1 VERFCFVLG
10 KRPTDK
16 KRHLLGASRAERL
29 RGRIHSGQVSVGR
42 FLAPRMTP
50 MGSFI
55 FHITAAL
62 AELERSIIR
71 ERTRAGLASARARG
85 RKGGRPKKLGNREWR
100 AIRTLVDARELTIV
114 EIASQYDVSPATI
127 YRRLPKPRWTRS
139 PGPSGY
145 GLHRLITAL
154 GHCTVVAPGDRG
166 MTLMSS
172 CLILILCGRLHRPN
186 VFQDASKI
194 RLRREAHGS
203 ISVQEGQPRIF
214 PNMPRIFGFGNCW
227 NSHGIS
233 VG

>member
-1 VERFCFVLG
+1 MGNATGIDEPAHDVGGGLVAG
-10 KRPTDK
+10 TD
-16 KRHLLGASRAERL
+16 E
-29 RGRIHSGQVSVGR
+29 
-42 FLAPRMTP
+42 
-50 MGSFI
+50 
-55 FHITAAL
+55 AL
-62 AELERSIIR
+62 EIIR
-71 ERTRAGLASARARG
+71 QSILICSDSSTSCLGRSRCRDRPRG
-85 RKGGRPKKLGNREWR
+85 DQE
-100 AIRTLVDARELTIV
+100 
-114 EIASQYDVSPATI
+114 
-127 YRRLPKPRWTRS
+127 PRWTRS

-214 PNMPRIFGFGNCW
+214 PICLVFWFRQMLE
-227 NSHGIS
+227 
-233 VG
+233 